1 MAYRLKADESVV
13 DGVKRVVVEEIDK
26 AGAMLRQ
33 EGVDQATGIHE
44 ARKSFKKIRAVL
56 RLVRPVLGSAYARE
70 NARFRDAGRELS
82 ELRDAE
88 VLLQSFDQLRETFAD
103 QMKSEAFAEIRAA
116 LEQRRMRLGAGD
128 NRLASNVNHVRTIL
142 EEVRHQVASWPL
154 DRTGFAAIAPGLRNT
169 YRQGRR
175 ARAAAYRSLSG
186 EAFHDWRKRV
196 KDHWYHIRLLQ
207 DVWPKGMKSYC
218 GSLKDLAAILGDE
231 HDLVVMK
238 ETVADLNG
246 GSDDTNAYGAY
257 LALVD
262 QRQRQLRDAARP
274 LGEWIY
280 AEKPKCLNARLGSYW
295 RTWRGEA

>member
-1 MAYRLKADESVV
+1 MAYRLKADESVS
-13 DGVKRVVVEEIDK
+13 DGVKRVIIEEIDK

-33 EGVDQATGIHE
+33 EGGEHDTGIHE

-56 RLVRPVLGSAYARE
+56 RLMRPVLGSTYARE

-103 QMKSEAFAEIRAA
+103 QMKSEAFAEIRSA
-116 LEQRRMRLGAGD
+116 LEERRMRLGAGD
-128 NRLASNVNHVRTIL
+128 NRLARNVNHVCTIL

-154 DRTGFAAIAPGLRNT
+154 DRRGFAAIAPGLRNT

-175 ARAAAYRSLSG
+175 ARVAAYRSLSD

-207 DVWPKGMKSYC
+207 DVWPEGMKSYC
-218 GSLKDLAAILGDE
+218 RSLKDLAAILGDE

-238 ETVADLNG
+238 QTVAELDG
-246 GSDDTNAYGAY
+246 GSDDGNAYCAY

-262 QRQRQLRDAARP
+262 QRQRQLRAVAGP
-274 LGEWIY
+274 LGERIH
-280 AEKPKCLNARLGSYW
+280 AE
-295 RTWRGEA
+295 